1 MNASTHAELK
11 ELVQRGVPDVVPSVQ
26 HTEAQRIALLKAGW
40 MLVGKAFQDASKH
53 CEDCSYCNTK
63 GQMLPYGDG
72 QAHEAISEC
81 TLGQRIR
88 DSYTQCPAWQA
99 SQLTEEIE

>member
-1 MNASTHAELK
+1 MNASTHAELT
-11 ELVQRGVPDVVPSVQ
+11 ELVQRGVPQFDL
-26 HTEAQRIALLKAGW
+26 AALKAGW

-53 CEDCSYCNTK
+53 CEDCPHCNTK

>member
-1 MNASTHAELK
+1 MNASTHAELT
-11 ELVQRGVPDVVPSVQ
+11 ELVQRGVPQFDL
-26 HTEAQRIALLKAGW
+26 AALKAGW
-40 MLVGKAFQDASKH
+40 MLVGKAFQDASPH
-53 CEDCSYCNTK
+53 CDDCSYCNTK

>member
-1 MNASTHAELK
+1 MNAT
-11 ELVQRGVPDVVPSVQ
+11 VPANLLPDLS
-26 HTEAQRIALLKAGW
+26 ALKAGW
-40 MLVGKAFQDASKH
+40 MAVGKAFQDASPH
-53 CEDCSYCNTK
+53 CEDCPHCNTK